1 MPDLHELLATEAS
14 RGGAVSAPPFES
26 LIARSRQRRVKQA
39 FAVAAAVVAVTAAVA
54 VPLIVGGRG
63 SVVITGPAVTTT
75 DAARRAVAQQ
85 VVDQMVT
92 EVKLPVGASPL
103 ATAPAPLASVGPT
116 ANSVVAERFFT
127 VAGTMDSVIAY
138 VTAHPP
144 AGLFASGTSTGSSGT
159 GSSATLDSQGIE
171 FAGVETSSYGA
182 PELSVSVVPQGVRV
196 GVRVSAQATLRPL
209 RTTAEQ
215 VPADAAAVTV
225 TYRQGDAAVQ
235 THTWDSSRAQVL
247 AAALN
252 ALYAQ
257 VSDMILTD
265 DPACTGS
272 DPVYTVTF
280 EVSHQPLVFRDY
292 GCGVID
298 VTAGGVSQPA
308 LETGSVESR
317 LYSMLGLQPS
327 AQSSAPPNGSALAPG
342 ASSPAS

>member
-14 RGGAVSAPPFES
+14 RGGRVSAPPFES

-54 VPLIVGGRG
+54 VPLIVSGRG
-63 SVVITGPAVTTT
+63 SVVTGPALTTT
-75 DAARRAVAQQ
+75 DGARRAAAQQ
-85 VVDQMVT
+85 VVNQMVA
-92 EVKLPVGASPL
+92 EVNLPVGASPL
-103 ATAPAPLASVGPT
+103 ATAPAPLASVDPT
-116 ANSVVAERFFT
+116 ATSVVAERFFT
-127 VAGTMDSVIAY
+127 VAGTMDSVTAY
-138 VTAHPP
+138 VMAHPP
-144 AGLFASGTSTGSSGT
+144 AGLVVNGTSTGSSGT
-159 GSSATLDSQGIE
+159 AGSDTVESRGVD
-171 FAGVETSSYGA
+171 FAGAETSSYGA
-182 PELSVSVVPQGVRV
+182 PQLSVDVVPQGTGV

-225 TYRQGDAAVQ
+225 TYRQSDAAAQ
-235 THTWDSSRAQVL
+235 THTWDSSRAHVL
-247 AAALN
+247 ASALN

-257 VSDMILTD
+257 LSDVIVTG
-265 DPACTGS
+265 DPACAGS

-298 VTAGGVSQPA
+298 VTAGGVAQPA
-308 LETGSVESR
+308 LETGDVESR
-317 LYSMLGLQPS
+317 LYSMLGLQPPP
-327 AQSSAPPNGSALAPG
+327 QSSAPPNGSAPAPA